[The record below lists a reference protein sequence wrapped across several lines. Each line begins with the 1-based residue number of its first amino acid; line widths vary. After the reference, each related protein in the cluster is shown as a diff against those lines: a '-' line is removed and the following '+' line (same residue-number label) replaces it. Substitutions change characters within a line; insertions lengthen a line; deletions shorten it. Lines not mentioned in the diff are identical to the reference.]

1 MALLLPLIS
10 FLIGFWGIH
19 YLKPVRPFMAALL
32 SRLLIPL
39 IIIYNMVFYKQGSLW
54 LIGFSIFSSLFLFG
68 LFYFFSKDKLRALCF
83 SYLNGVWLGFP
94 FALALFGP
102 DALNTIVALYIGGS
116 LFGNVSAVVAVSAE
130 KQTPQFIIKSM
141 LKSPP
146 VIALTVAAVLSFW
159 DFSAYESHPV
169 IQWGYAANKFLVTF
183 AGMCILGMWLRH
195 VRIQLSDLTRSL
207 ILISGRFILSLGLAA
222 GAYFLLP
229 IPHQILTYAVLMMY
243 FLLPPAANI
252 VALETHYQ
260 GTGYSAKYIA
270 SGTIASAILIG
281 VYGVVVHALVPGL

>member
-1 MALLLPLIS
+1 
-10 FLIGFWGIH
+10 
-19 YLKPVRPFMAALL
+19 MAALL
-32 SRLLIPL
+32 ARLLIPL
-39 IIIYNMVFYKQGSLW
+39 IVIYNMVFYKPGSLW

-68 LFYFFSKDKLRALCF
+68 LFFLFSKDKLRALCF
-83 SYLNGVWLGFP
+83 SYLNGVWLGLP
-94 FALALFGP
+94 FALAVFGP
-102 DALNTIVALYIGGS
+102 AAMPTIIALYIGGS
-116 LFGNVSAVVAVSAE
+116 LFGNVSAVVAVSTE
-130 KQTPQFIIKSM
+130 KQTPQFIIKNM

-146 VIALTVAAVLSFW
+146 VIALTVAAVLSSW
-159 DFSAYESHPV
+159 NFSAYESHPV
-169 IQWGYAANKFLVTF
+169 IQWGYAVNKFLVTF